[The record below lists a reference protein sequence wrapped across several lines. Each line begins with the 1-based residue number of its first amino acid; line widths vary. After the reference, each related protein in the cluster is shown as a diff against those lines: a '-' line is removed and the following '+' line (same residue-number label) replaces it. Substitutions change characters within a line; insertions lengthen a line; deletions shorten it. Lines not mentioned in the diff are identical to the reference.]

1 MPMSTVPQEE
11 IAGGTA
17 LAPPSSIE
25 AGTGPA
31 YEDFFSYRLV
41 LLMKLTERR
50 TAERVYAATQ
60 LTLSEGRAVMIVAAH
75 QPIRVQDIASRSHL
89 DKSQASRVAESLLER
104 GLVRKAGSQTD
115 RRAASITLTDEG
127 QRVNDLLLSITRQ
140 RNQEM
145 LRRLTVTQRRRLIEQ
160 LDRLIE
166 DAGH

>member
-1 MPMSTVPQEE
+1 MSTVAQQGVTGPP
-11 IAGGTA
+11 
-17 LAPPSSIE
+17 LVPAPSFE
-25 AGTGPA
+25 AGSGPA

-50 TAERVYAATQ
+50 TAERVLAATQ

-127 QRVNDLLLSITRQ
+127 QRINEVLLSITRQ

-145 LRRLTVTQRRRLIEQ
+145 LRRLTLTQRRRLMEQ

>member
-1 MPMSTVPQEE
+1 
-11 IAGGTA
+11 
-17 LAPPSSIE
+17 
-25 AGTGPA
+25 
-31 YEDFFSYRLV
+31 
-41 LLMKLTERR
+41 MKLTERR
-50 TAERVYAATQ
+50 TAERVLAATQ

-127 QRVNDLLLSITRQ
+127 QRINEVLLSITRQ
-140 RNQEM
+140 RTQEM
-145 LRRLTVTQRRRLIEQ
+145 LRRLTLTQRRRLMEQ